1 MLHAESSIG
10 QPAYEYIQQQAL
22 ADALASYAKKLEEKC
37 GNRYVPIRYHN
48 RNHTEEEKEELTI
61 AGAFDDAKNL
71 KDLGTLLREGKMKEF
86 YNVANKVLMIKSN
99 HPVVTKVKR
108 DTPSGDPE
116 IFEEKARV
124 EQAIAEYFAEIYRRP
139 EHMHLPEE
147 VKGQGGDVD
156 MLEDSINTT
165 ALFSFEDVVEAT
177 KQSNFNKGLGPDCF
191 DGNMLSKNEQLC
203 NKVTA
208 EIAGVLNS
216 ARIPGYLKVGRLV
229 PLQKTCTK
237 GPVALDE
244 IRPIVVRS
252 HLSKIMEKAILEKIH

>member
-1 MLHAESSIG
+1 
-10 QPAYEYIQQQAL
+10 
-22 ADALASYAKKLEEKC
+22 
-37 GNRYVPIRYHN
+37 
-48 RNHTEEEKEELTI
+48 
-61 AGAFDDAKNL
+61 
-71 KDLGTLLREGKMKEF
+71 MKEF

-108 DTPSGDPE
+108 DTPCGDPE

-147 VKGQGGDVD
+147 EKGQDGDVD
-156 MLEDSINTT
+156 MMEDSINTT

-191 DGNMLSKNEQLC
+191 DGNLLSQNKELST
-203 NKVTA
+203 KVTEELA
-208 EIAGVLNS
+208 DALNS
-216 ARIPGYLKVGRLV
+216 CNIPEYLRVERLV
-229 PLQKTCTK
+229 PLQKTYTQ

-244 IRPIVVRS
+244 IRPIVIRS